1 MTSPPPLSRTRS
13 VPSRGRPELW
23 RRIAVVALVGMVVVH
38 VIATIAVRGEYPR
51 FALIVELPLL
61 ALATWVGTGARWAAS
76 VAAVITTV
84 LVVYT
89 ALGAGSRLSELEGGE
104 ALAAVL
110 FFGLGLV
117 AVVACLATTLR
128 SRWAERADPR

>member
-1 MTSPPPLSRTRS
+1 MTSPPPLSQTRS

-23 RRIAVVALVGMVVVH
+23 RRIAVVALLGMLVVH

-61 ALATWVGTGARWAAS
+61 ALAIWVASGARWAAG
-76 VAAVITTV
+76 VATVITTF

-89 ALGAGSRLSELEGGE
+89 AMGAGSRLGELDGGE

-110 FFGLGLV
+110 FFGLGLA
-117 AVVACLATTLR
+117 AVVACLATTLT
-128 SRWAERADPR
+128 SRRAERADPR

>member
-1 MTSPPPLSRTRS
+1 M
-13 VPSRGRPELW
+13 
-23 RRIAVVALVGMVVVH
+23 VALLGMLVIH

-61 ALATWVGTGARWAAS
+61 ALAIWVASGARWAAG
-76 VAAVITTV
+76 VATVITTF

-89 ALGAGSRLSELEGGE
+89 AMGAGSRLGELDGGE

-110 FFGLGLV
+110 FFGLGLA
-117 AVVACLATTLR
+117 AVVACLATTLT
-128 SRWAERADPR
+128 SRRAERADPR